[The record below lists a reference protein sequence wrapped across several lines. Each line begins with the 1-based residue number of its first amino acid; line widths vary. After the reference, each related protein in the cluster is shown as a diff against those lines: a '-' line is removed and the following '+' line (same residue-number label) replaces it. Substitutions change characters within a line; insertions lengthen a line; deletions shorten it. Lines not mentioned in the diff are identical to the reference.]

1 MQRHEFRFFHPLRVR
16 WAEVDM
22 QKIVFNAHYLMYF
35 DTAVADY
42 WRTLAL
48 PYEAAM
54 HQLEGDLYVKKAT
67 VEYHGSA
74 RYDDRLEVALK
85 CQRIGNSSMQF
96 VGAIFDG
103 DRLLITGEL
112 LYVFADPATQTSR
125 PVPTLLRDILLG
137 YEAGEPVTHWQ
148 TGEWTTLR
156 EGAAQVRTEV
166 FVHEQGID
174 ASLEWDEDD
183 AHAVHALLRNRM
195 GLPIATGRLL
205 PARDGVA
212 KVGRMAV
219 IRPLRGTRFGQ
230 QILQGLVDV
239 ARDRGDRQIQLHA
252 QRSAEG
258 FYRQMGFLP
267 QGEPFLEVNIPHIT
281 MVRDL

>member
-1 MQRHEFRFFHPLRVR
+1 MNRSDFRFFHPLRVR

-22 QKIVFNAHYLMYF
+22 QKIVFNAHYLMYL

-54 HQLEGDLYVKKAT
+54 HQLQGDLYVKKASI
-67 VEYHGSA
+67 EYHGSA

-96 VGAIFDG
+96 IGAIFDG

-112 LYVFADPATQTSR
+112 LYVFADPASQTSR
-125 PVPTLLRDILLG
+125 PVPAILREILLG
-137 YEAGEPVTHWQ
+137 YEAGESVVQWQ
-148 TGEWTTLR
+148 TGDWQSLR

-174 ASLEWDEDD
+174 ATLEWDEDD
-183 AHAVHALLRNRM
+183 SHAVHALLRNRM
-195 GLPIATGRLL
+195 NVPIATGRLL
-205 PARDGVA
+205 PSQDGVA
-212 KVGRMAV
+212 KIGRMAV
-219 IRPLRGTRFGQ
+219 IRPLRGTHFGQ
-230 QILQGLVDV
+230 QILNGLIEH
-239 ARDRGDRQIQLHA
+239 ARARGDRQIQLHA

-258 FYRQMGFLP
+258 FYRRLGFRVE
-267 QGEPFLEVNIPHIT
+267 GAPFLEVNIPHIT
-281 MVRDL
+281 MVRNL